1 VSSAPERGDV
11 TTKATLRA
19 RILSDL
25 ERDQA
30 TWGTM
35 IDDAIG
41 DAITFHQSKRFYFN
55 ESRTVIFSTVAGTE
69 MYTFNTPTLVGTIG
83 AEFYRIDDVQITIG
97 ASVTRL
103 RRVGYDWLEQTADN
117 NQAQGQPY
125 NYAYVGRQMRIYPN
139 PGQVYAVRI
148 VGHQKFDA
156 PDDDSVDDNVWMNE
170 GFELIRSRAKAQF
183 AMHVIEDEAMAQRMQ
198 IMERSALGALRES
211 TYRKVEGGMIVPT
224 QF

>member
-1 VSSAPERGDV
+1 M

-35 IDDAIG
+35 IDEAIA

-55 ESRTVIFSTVAGTE
+55 ESRTVTFSTVAGTD
-69 MYTFNTPTLVGTIG
+69 MYTFNTPTLTGTIG
-83 AEFYRIDDVQITIG
+83 AEFYRIDDVLITIS
-97 ASVTRL
+97 ASVTHL
-103 RRVGYDWLEQTADN
+103 RRVDYDWLEQTADN
-117 NQAQGQPY
+117 NTSQGQPY
-125 NYAYVGRQMRIYPN
+125 NYAYVGRQMRIYPI
-139 PGQVYAVRI
+139 PDQAYTVRI
-148 VGHQKFDA
+148 IGHQKFDA
-156 PDDDSVDDNVWMNE
+156 PADDIVNDNVWMNE

-183 AMHVIEDEAMAQRMQ
+183 AMHVIEDEPLAQRMQ
-198 IMERSALGALRES
+198 IMERSAMGALRES
-211 TYRKVEGGMIVPT
+211 TYRKAEGGMIVPT